1 VNKNFHRLGCLAG
14 WALAVTG
21 VSAQAPGAGGGPGG
35 LRPIEGQ
42 YIVVF
47 NPTVAN
53 PQALA
58 AQLAQQQGAEVLQ
71 SYRHAIKG
79 FAARMPSQAVEA
91 LRRNPNVAFVEQD
104 ARVTLDAA
112 RIEPPASQF
121 GVTWGLDRIDQT
133 TRALD
138 SVYRYR
144 YTGSGVYAFVI
155 DTGIRPDHVE
165 FTGRL
170 LTGVTAVASEAGE

>member
-1 VNKNFHRLGCLAG
+1 MNKTLNRLGCLAG
-14 WALAVTG
+14 WALAATG

-35 LRPIEGQ
+35 PRPIEGQ

-47 NPTVAN
+47 DPAVAN

-112 RIEPPASQF
+112 RI
-121 GVTWGLDRIDQT
+121 
-133 TRALD
+133 
-138 SVYRYR
+138 
-144 YTGSGVYAFVI
+144 
-155 DTGIRPDHVE
+155 
-165 FTGRL
+165 
-170 LTGVTAVASEAGE
+170 